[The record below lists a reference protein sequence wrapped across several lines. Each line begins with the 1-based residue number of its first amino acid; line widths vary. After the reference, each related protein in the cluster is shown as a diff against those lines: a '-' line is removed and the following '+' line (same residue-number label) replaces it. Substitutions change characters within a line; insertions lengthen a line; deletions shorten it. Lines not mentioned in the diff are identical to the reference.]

1 MIYTFKVHSAA
12 AQAEPLETTHCA
24 HGADVLG
31 HAKALIEKYPHCGG
45 VEVLML
51 GARLFFMP
59 PPLAADCAESS
70 EAATG

>member
-1 MIYTFKVHSAA
+1 MIYTFKVHSPA

-31 HAKALIEKYPHCGG
+31 HAKALIQKHPHCGG

-51 GARLFFMP
+51 GSRLFFMP
-59 PPLAADCAESS
+59 PPHEADSS
-70 EAATG
+70 EAAPG

>member
-1 MIYTFKVHSAA
+1 MIYTFKVLKAA
-12 AQAEPLETTHCA
+12 EGQDEPLETTHCA

-31 HAKALIEKYPHCGG
+31 QAKALMEKHPDCSG

-59 PPLAADCAESS
+59 QAPAEPRPG
-70 EAATG
+70 A